1 MLTPR
6 PAAVSVVGDRV
17 WGLFSTQPV
26 SFVLDIKHFIDIN
39 TSLDVAYQ
47 FDRE

>member
-1 MLTPR
+1 M
-6 PAAVSVVGDRV
+6 SVVEERV

-26 SFVLDIKHFIDIN
+26 SFALDIKHFIDIN